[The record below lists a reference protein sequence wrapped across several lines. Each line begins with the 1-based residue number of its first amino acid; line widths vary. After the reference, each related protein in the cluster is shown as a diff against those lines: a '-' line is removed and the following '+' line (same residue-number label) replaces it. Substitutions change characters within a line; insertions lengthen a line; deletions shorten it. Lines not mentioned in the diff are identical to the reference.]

1 MLQNVRQQLSLY
13 SRNDEISFVRK
24 KLSNFSHSEDWAR
37 DSNNFVAKSYME
49 ENTPRET
56 YFDDVKLQMDAK
68 LWSEEYNKH
77 HPPKQVDIFM
87 MAVIELFERPGAP
100 LYHVE
105 HYIDGEYIK
114 YNSNSGFVA
123 DHRQTPQAF
132 SHFTFERSGHQLMV
146 VDIQG
151 VGDLYTD
158 PQIHTASGEEYGDG
172 NLGTKG
178 MALFFHSHQCNDICI
193 SLGLTPFDLSANEV
207 NELKSQNSSDVNM
220 STVVNLDKVLFCES
234 PSLRE
239 KMNFSRYNSPPQ
251 LITKLTNF

>member
-1 MLQNVRQQLSLY
+1 MTL
-13 SRNDEISFVRK
+13 IGRK

-49 ENTPRET
+49 ENTPREM

-68 LWSEEYNKH
+68 LWSEEYNRH
-77 HPPKQVDIFM
+77 QPPKQVDIFM
-87 MAVIELFERPGAP
+87 MAVIELFERPGCP

-123 DHRQTPQAF
+123 DCRQTPQAF

-158 PQIHTASGEEYGDG
+158 PQIHTATGEEYGDG

-178 MALFFHSHQCNDICI
+178 MAFFFHSHQCNDICL
-193 SLGLTPFDLSANEV
+193 SLGLTPFDLSDNEL
-207 NELKSQNSSDVNM
+207 NELKTHSAPDSAI
-220 STVVNLDKVLFCES
+220 STVVKLDKVIFCES
-234 PSLRE
+234 PSLQE
-239 KMNFSRYNSPPQ
+239 KMNFSR
-251 LITKLTNF
+251 